1 MRHGGASSRESS
13 PGGSDM
19 SDTSLPKPFRDLEK
33 FVSEWA
39 LATEV
44 ERSQKRISSPMEV
57 LVEFY
62 EAVHP
67 RFAEI
72 MSHLNGVPA
81 EGLPAEEQR
90 LLDLGLTF
98 VEVSNAVERF
108 GQPDVPDSLD
118 ASRFFAIEG
127 TSGLVPNE
135 VLRGER
141 T

>member
-1 MRHGGASSRESS
+1 
-13 PGGSDM
+13 M
-19 SDTSLPKPFRDLEK
+19 SDTSLPEGFRDLGR
-33 FVSEWA
+33 FVPEWA

-44 ERSQKRISSPMEV
+44 ERSEKRISSPMEV
-57 LVEFY
+57 LVDFY
-62 EAVHP
+62 DAVLP
-67 RFAEI
+67 RFGEM

-90 LLDLGLTF
+90 LLDLSLTF

-118 ASRFFAIEG
+118 TSRFFAIEG

-135 VLRGER
+135 ILRGAK